1 MTSRRKKIRPQE
13 RWEPLRDITAECTDK
28 FLEELAAREGRELL
42 SVWQSSL
49 YEVYAFRFEV
59 PGWPGGEVTWLSIK
73 RRVKDHVR
81 DWRHL
86 QRIKTEVCGPDREAV
101 ELFPAESRHVD
112 TSNQYHLWVLVEGHR
127 FPFGYEGRAVISAR
141 PQEDR
146 YVPGA
151 SRQRPFEPGL
161 EPSDAMSRE
170 EAARLIRGD
179 EP

>member
-1 MTSRRKKIRPQE
+1 MSSVKKKIRAKEQ
-13 RWEPLRDITAECTDK
+13 WKPLRDITAVCDDG
-28 FLEELAAREGRELL
+28 FLEELSAREGRELL

-59 PGWPGGEVTWLSIK
+59 PGWPGDEVTWLSIK

-112 TSNQYHLWVLVEGHR
+112 TSNQYHLWVLAEGHR
-127 FPFGYEGRAVISAR
+127 FPFGYEGRAVIKGR
-141 PQEDR
+141 PEDDK

-161 EPSDAMSRE
+161 EPADAVSRE
-170 EAARLIRGD
+170 EATRLVREGK
-179 EP
+179 P